1 MMIALRVVF
10 VASALCTS
18 IAFAAPTPSTTL
30 EDDLS
35 HAKINQSTAQQ
46 LWSKNLDACL
56 TRDTSALAQIQ
67 RSANKQLQSEDKYS
81 ASRFP
86 ACRMMLTDVL
96 YFSGG
101 CYTGQFTQYELDR
114 ARANWTR
121 DSSECTSQI
130 AKPSSNTETLSQ
142 SEWEAE
148 QRKNGATD
156 TEISTMKAIRGL

>member
-10 VASALCTS
+10 AASALCTS
-18 IAFAAPTPSTTL
+18 VAFAAPTPSTTL

-35 HAKINQSTAQQ
+35 HAKANQATAQQ

-67 RSANKQLQSEDKYS
+67 RSANEQLHSQDKAS

-86 ACRMMLTDVL
+86 GCRLLLTDVL

-101 CYTGQFTQYELDR
+101 CYTGKFTQSELDR
-114 ARANWTR
+114 VRANWER
-121 DSSECTSQI
+121 DSSDCAAQI
-130 AKPSSNTETLSQ
+130 ATPSNNSETLSE

-148 QRKNGATD
+148 MRKEGTPD
-156 TEISTMKAIRGL
+156 SEIELMKSLRKL